1 MANTNPYGVFGP
13 VCDFT
18 GGRTV
23 STEAVLLE
31 KQPIEEQYQDV
42 EELGTNTPQPSW
54 IFAPTLTKF
63 QSKGTLYK
71 PVLDYDWQEDPD
83 FQDVLEKW
91 KAWDEYVPNFYIP
104 KTPDPIDPD
113 TFCEEPY
120 ATTNLADEVRG
131 NELYQFS
138 PRSAPV
144 TYSVS
149 HSTWD
154 TEMNEYAAWISSGQC
169 SFEGKTIVVG
179 NAVYFTSEIT
189 IPSNGTYTFRYR
201 FSKQGEVWLNKF
213 EETGTQQIL
222 NLTETRSSYDNSQFE
237 TKEVSLTAGTY
248 DITIFI
254 ENPTV
259 GSFKS
264 LWSDSPVAAALQ
276 VWQGSYSVTTVTGI
290 PTIIGMAPEDSPP
303 GITWKDG
310 AWNGVYVTGY
320 NDDSLVHNP
329 TEGGETDDISLSDT
343 KGLTGTVT
351 IQKNTV
357 VTYNTQTAQNEY
369 TITSNWAVTDVTAYG
384 SGYAVDETIS
394 VSYTGSAGG
403 TANADV
409 TIFEVTDS
417 VTSTG
422 SLIWSTKDNCIGYDT
437 TITTI

>member
-42 EELGTNTPQPSW
+42 EELGTTTPNPSW

-71 PVLDYDWQEDPD
+71 PVFDYDWQEDPD
-83 FQDVLEKW
+83 FRDILEQW
-91 KAWDEYVPNFYIP
+91 KAWDEYVPDFYTP
-104 KTPDPIDPD
+104 KTPDLIDPD

-120 ATTNLADEVRG
+120 PTTNLADEVRG

-179 NAVYFTSEIT
+179 NAVYFTTEIT

-222 NLTETRSSYDNSQFE
+222 NLSETRSSYDNSQFE
-237 TKEVSLTAGTY
+237 TKEVSLTSGTY

-264 LWSDSPVAAALQ
+264 LWSDSPAAAALQ

-290 PTIIGMAPEDSPP
+290 PTILGMIPEDSPS
-303 GITWKDG
+303 GITWKND
-310 AWNGVYVTGY
+310 AWNGVYVKGY
-320 NDDSLVHNP
+320 NDDSSVHNP
-329 TEGGETDDISLSDT
+329 SEGGQTANISLSDS
-343 KGLTGTVT
+343 KGLNGTVT
-351 IQKNTV
+351 IEKNTV
-357 VTYNTQTAQNEY
+357 VTYNTQTSQNEY